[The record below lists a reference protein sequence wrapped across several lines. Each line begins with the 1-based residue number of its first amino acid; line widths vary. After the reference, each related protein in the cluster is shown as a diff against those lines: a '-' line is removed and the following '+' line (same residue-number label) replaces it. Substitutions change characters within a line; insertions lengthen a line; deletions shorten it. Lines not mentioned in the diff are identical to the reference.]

1 MSHSLEKIK
10 VEVYAEPD
18 AKVCI
23 YGTKSLG
30 PFTSHRPINDSKN
43 EEVDLRNTKKSLDTS
58 LHSKFQ
64 KTHSSSVIFHIK
76 LLKLT

>member
-23 YGTKSLG
+23 YGTKLLG
-30 PFTSHRPINDSKN
+30 PTASHRPVN
-43 EEVDLRNTKKSLDTS
+43 DLRDEKLGLINGRKSLDTP

-64 KTHSSSVIFHIK
+64 KTHSSSAIFHIK
-76 LLKLT
+76 FM

>member
-23 YGTKSLG
+23 YGTKLLG
-30 PFTSHRPINDSKN
+30 PMESHRPIKN
-43 EEVDLRNTKKSLDTS
+43 LRSEKVGLLNGRKSLDTP
-58 LHSKFQ
+58 LHSKFH
-64 KTHSSSVIFHIK
+64 KMHSSSVIFHIK
-76 LLKLT
+76 